1 MEAISV
7 LEKAIIE
14 SRKNIAII
22 ESNIENF
29 SDQICALLI
38 QSIHKNKLTHIEAM
52 AAYYKLLSVINSKT
66 ISDKNDFRETPNC
79 SFFERIRSALLE
91 CGNGFGVHDIDFY
104 LDDFGLTKSYDAT
117 LDALFDDLTTEKEVN
132 DLIEYIIKNN
142 YGKMEI
148 E

>member
-1 MEAISV
+1 METITV
-7 LEKAIIE
+7 LKKAIIE

-38 QSIHKNKLTHIEAM
+38 QSIYDKKLTHMEAM
-52 AAYYKLLSVINSKT
+52 AAYYKLLDTINSKT
-66 ISDKNDFRETPNC
+66 ISDRNNFRETPYC
-79 SFFERIRSALLE
+79 RFFERIKSALLE
-91 CGNGFGVHDIDFY
+91 CGYGFGVHDIDFY

-117 LDALFDDLTTEKEVN
+117 LDALYDDLTTEKEVN